1 MVAKWHTAGRMCDLI
16 TTNTT
21 PLRMRRG
28 LLRKGLAMVEDIVGC
43 LIAVAFGVAVAF
55 QIGGEG

>member
-1 MVAKWHTAGRMCDLI
+1 MTCTKVWPVEF
-16 TTNTT
+16 NTT
-21 PLRMRRG
+21 HSPAASAAGILRE
-28 LLRKGLAMVEDIVGC
+28 GLAMVQDVIGC